1 MFSSLTS
8 NQKEH
13 KMKKPYQSAINLN
26 YIACFPNSRRL
37 MMNLH
42 YMENKEKKEL
52 APVATYEEL

>member
-1 MFSSLTS
+1 
-8 NQKEH
+8 
-13 KMKKPYQSAINLN
+13 MKKPYQSAINLN